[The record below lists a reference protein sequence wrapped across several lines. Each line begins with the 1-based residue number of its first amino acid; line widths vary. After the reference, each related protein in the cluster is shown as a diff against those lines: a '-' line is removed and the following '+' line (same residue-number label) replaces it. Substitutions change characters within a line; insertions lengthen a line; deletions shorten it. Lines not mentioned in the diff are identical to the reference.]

1 MNTGFA
7 FDPKKNPRWAA
18 GFNSGMFFG
27 AGAPKIDF
35 PKPESTSSTDGF
47 TSQQFIADLK
57 AAGVDVSKLDPNQL
71 ANTILTGQVI
81 NRATQ
86 KTSPEEYEKLLRMQS
101 QVRAEEAERAQ
112 KFGKESLA
120 ITSMYNQINNLP
132 GTIASAFGGA
142 GERQL
147 MSNLYGQIPG
157 IVSETYRTFPRTQI
171 QPVSYSVPATRYF
184 GAG

>member
-7 FDPKKNPRWAA
+7 FNPKDNPRWAA

-27 AGAPKIDF
+27 AGAPNIPMPKTEPAKQTYADRIRAFQQTPGYEKMSPEERSIGLVGTLID
-35 PKPESTSSTDGF
+35 S
-47 TSQQFIADLK
+47 
-57 AAGVDVSKLDPNQL
+57 
-71 ANTILTGQVI
+71 
-81 NRATQ
+81 Q
-86 KTSPEEYEKLLRMQS
+86 KTSPEDYEKLLRMQS
-101 QVRAEEAERAQ
+101 QIRAEEAARAQ
-112 KFGKESLA
+112 QLGKESLA

-147 MSNLYGQIPG
+147 MSSLYGQIPG

-171 QPVSYSVPATRYF
+171 QPSSYSVPATRYF
-184 GAG
+184 GGG